1 MLMNVAKSCL
11 ERERPNIG
19 GVRSLITSS
28 IAIRHR
34 VLMITHYFLSYTTL
48 VVSMSTY
55 SCLLWHVICP
65 HNYIEF
71 YITIFCFISYI
82 IYR

>member
-28 IAIRHR
+28 SIIISA
-34 VLMITHYFLSYTTL
+34 
-48 VVSMSTY
+48 
-55 SCLLWHVICP
+55 
-65 HNYIEF
+65 HN
-71 YITIFCFISYI
+71 
-82 IYR
+82 R

>member
-28 IAIRHR
+28 TKVHGN
-34 VLMITHYFLSYTTL
+34 M
-48 VVSMSTY
+48 
-55 SCLLWHVICP
+55 
-65 HNYIEF
+65 
-71 YITIFCFISYI
+71 
-82 IYR
+82 

>member
-28 IAIRHR
+28 K
-34 VLMITHYFLSYTTL
+34 TTL
-48 VVSMSTY
+48 VRQAFNAYVHSY
-55 SCLLWHVICP
+55 V
-65 HNYIEF
+65 
-71 YITIFCFISYI
+71 ITIMCKCFIKDTSGERLVI
-82 IYR
+82 ICSSRF

>member
-28 IAIRHR
+28 TRGTISPRGH
-34 VLMITHYFLSYTTL
+34 LDLGYHITGDLISPRGT
-48 VVSMSTY
+48 VSTPSRTPY
-55 SCLLWHVICP
+55 HIPGNLLP
-65 HNYIEF
+65 
-71 YITIFCFISYI
+71 
-82 IYR
+82 

>member
-28 IAIRHR
+28 IPHTTAHMKSQLDL
-34 VLMITHYFLSYTTL
+34 VLSGMPVTASGLCTQL
-48 VVSMSTY
+48 
-55 SCLLWHVICP
+55 
-65 HNYIEF
+65 
-71 YITIFCFISYI
+71 
-82 IYR
+82 